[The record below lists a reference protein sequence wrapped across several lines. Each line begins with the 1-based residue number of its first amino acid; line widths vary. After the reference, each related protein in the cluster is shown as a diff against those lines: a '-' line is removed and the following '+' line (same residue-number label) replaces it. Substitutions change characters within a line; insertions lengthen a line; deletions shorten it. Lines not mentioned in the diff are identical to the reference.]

1 MNKLLE
7 NMKLA
12 LHYFSITTVMVMIVG
27 AGYITVFWGADVH
40 IGVVFIWQ
48 LLLVSFLTSLC
59 HLCFYTKDGRDL
71 YGRQLAFRY
80 VLAYAYVNV
89 VVLGFGFLF
98 KWFNPQSLPMVLGM
112 VLVILIAFVVI
123 CSIAFWTDLKT
134 ADEINKKLME
144 RNKEQTSAN

>member
-7 NMKLA
+7 NMKLS
-12 LHYFSITTVMVMIVG
+12 LHYFAITTVIVMIVG
-27 AGYITVFWGADVH
+27 AGYVTVFWGADVY
-40 IGVVFIWQ
+40 IGVRLIWQ
-48 LLLVSFLTSLC
+48 LLLTSFLTSLC
-59 HLCFYTKDGRDL
+59 HLCFYTKDGREL
-71 YGRQLAFRY
+71 FGKQLALRY

-89 VVLGFGFLF
+89 VVLGLGSLF

-112 VLVILIAFVVI
+112 VFVILIAFVVI

-144 RNKEQTSAN
+144 RNKDTE